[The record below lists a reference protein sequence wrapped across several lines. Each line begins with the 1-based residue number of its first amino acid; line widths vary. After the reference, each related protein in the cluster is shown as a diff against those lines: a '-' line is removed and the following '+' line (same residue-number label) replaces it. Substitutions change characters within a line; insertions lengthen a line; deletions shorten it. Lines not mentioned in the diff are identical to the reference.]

1 MFLAVASRFLGDSAG
16 AVLAL
21 GVLSSDFA
29 STRAVGVRAWFG
41 SKERHVKK
49 YRSTQ
54 IVTGGQRQA
63 VRGGG
68 LGS

>member
-1 MFLAVASRFLGDSAG
+1 MVAGAAASLFLGHLVSAG

-41 SKERHVKK
+41 SKERTVKK
-49 YRSTQ
+49 YRST
-54 IVTGGQRQA
+54 
-63 VRGGG
+63 
-68 LGS
+68 